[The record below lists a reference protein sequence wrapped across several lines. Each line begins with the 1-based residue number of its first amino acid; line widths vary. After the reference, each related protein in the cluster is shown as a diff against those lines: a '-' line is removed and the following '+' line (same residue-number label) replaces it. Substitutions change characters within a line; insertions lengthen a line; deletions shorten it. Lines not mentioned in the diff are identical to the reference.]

1 MYGSKLSFPY
11 NEAIINFI
19 RASSEKEGKRI
30 GLLIL
35 IKSYGQ
41 RPHNK
46 LCYIVR

>member
-1 MYGSKLSFPY
+1 MAASFLSHTMKQL
-11 NEAIINFI
+11 FI
-19 RASSEKEGKRI
+19 RANSEKEGKRI

-41 RPHNK
+41 RPHNR